1 MLTTKGKNVLAKYLV
16 NQAPGYA
23 GYIAIGCGTNPLST
37 MTVNV
42 TSANLTSNIITFIT
56 STAHNLLPGNGV
68 FINGVDNAFDGSY
81 SISTVPNTTAFTVS
95 KIAANIATNTPL
107 TPGTATRNF
116 INRDQMTF
124 EMFRVPIVSRGII
137 TENSLTKVVFT
148 AELPN
153 LDQYGMTEIGIYP
166 SGSNPTA
173 STIDS
178 RVLFNFSDTEN
189 WEYHSDVVEKSV
201 SYVTGAGHANAV
213 ISINTNDNFVLI
225 NSYDPI
231 FSNYDRMTSKEQP
244 RFESKTLMLRGN
256 TSAINTTPTIYSIY
270 ENSSF
275 PENQSH
281 IHHKNLSFSFDKNPV
296 DDVLK
301 LAFSV
306 ITEATTTSI
315 NTANVTQY
323 SQIGGLNIIVQFTD
337 SETSGSNEYANMQF
351 SLNSTDLKANN
362 ANTQYYVAQKSLSE
376 LKTTPNFQWSSV
388 NTVKIFASAF
398 ANVGTNVSASSL
410 TSDIATITTST
421 DHTLA
426 VGDAILITGRTGYN
440 GLYKIA
446 TVPNT
451 TAFTYAITSANVG
464 SNLTDGGI
472 VTELLGN
479 HFIALDGLRFENIS
493 SAAANPLYG
502 LTGYSLLAET
512 AIASNGASITNYPVI
527 KQRNT
532 NNLIEFKFAVDTGG
546 V

>member
-1 MLTTKGKNVLAKYLV
+1 MLTIKGKNILAKYLV

-23 GYIAIGCGTNPLST
+23 GYIGIGCGLNPLST

-42 TSANLTSNIITFIT
+42 ASGTLVSNIITFAT
-56 STAHNLLPGNGV
+56 STPHNFLPGQGV
-68 FINGVDNAFDGSY
+68 FIDGLDNAVDGNY
-81 SISTVPNTTAFTVS
+81 AIATVPNTSAFTVN
-95 KIAANIATNTPL
+95 KIAANIATTPP

-116 INRDQMTF
+116 AGRNQMSF
-124 EMFRVPIVSRGII
+124 EMFRVPIISRGII

-153 LDQYGMTEIGIYP
+153 LEQYGMTEIGIYP

-178 RVLFNFSDTEN
+178 RILFNFSDAEN
-189 WEYHSDVVEKSV
+189 WEYHSDLVEKPV
-201 SYVTGAGHANAV
+201 SYVGGAGYAANGAMN
-213 ISINTNDNFVLI
+213 ISSADNFVLI

-231 FSNYDRMTSKEQP
+231 FDTYYRMTSKEQP

-256 TSAINTTPTIYSIY
+256 TSAINTSPATYSIY
-270 ENSSF
+270 ENDSF

-281 IHHKNLSFSFDKNPV
+281 IHHQNLSFSFDKNSA

-306 ITEATTTSI
+306 ITESTNS
-315 NTANVTQY
+315 TQY
-323 SQIGGLNIIVQFTD
+323 SEIGGLSIVVQFAD
-337 SETSGSNEYANMQF
+337 SETLGVSEYANMQF

-376 LKTTPNFQWSSV
+376 LKTTANFQWSSV

-398 ANVGTNVSASSL
+398 ANVGTNVSASVLASNV
-410 TSDIATITTST
+410 ATITTST
-421 DHTLA
+421 SHGLNA
-426 VGDAILITGRTGYN
+426 GDAILITGRTGYN

-446 TVPNT
+446 SNVNA
-451 TAFTYAITSANVG
+451 TAFTYSIIAADIG
-464 SNLTDGGI
+464 SSGTDGGT
-472 VTELLGN
+472 VTKLLGN
-479 HFIALDGLRFENIS
+479 HWIALDGLRFENIS

-512 AIASNGASITNYPVI
+512 AVASNGASITNYPVI

>member
-23 GYIAIGCGTNPLST
+23 GYIAVGCGTNPLST

-42 TSANLTSNIITFIT
+42 ESGTLVSNIITFVT
-56 STAHNLLPGNGV
+56 STPHNFLPGQGV
-68 FINGVDNAFDGSY
+68 FVDGLDNAVDGSY
-81 SISTVPNTTAFTVS
+81 SIATVPNTSAFTVS
-95 KIAANIATNTPL
+95 KVAANIATTPS

-137 TENSLTKVVFT
+137 TENNLTKVVFT

-153 LDQYGMTEIGIYP
+153 LEQYGMTEIGIYP

-189 WEYHSDVVEKSV
+189 WEYHSDVVEKPV
-201 SYVTGAGHANAV
+201 SYVDGAGYANAAIK
-213 ISINTNDNFVLI
+213 ISGNDNFALI

-231 FSNYDRMTSKEQP
+231 FSTYYRMTSKEQP

-256 TSAINTTPTIYSIY
+256 TSAINTSPTIYSIY

-281 IHHKNLSFSFDKNPV
+281 IHHTNVSFSFDKNSA
-296 DDVLK
+296 DDLLK

-306 ITEATTTSI
+306 ITEATS
-315 NTANVTQY
+315 ATQY
-323 SQIGGLNIIVQFTD
+323 SEIGGLNIIVQFAD
-337 SETSGSNEYANMQF
+337 SETLGSSEYANMQF

-376 LKTTPNFQWSSV
+376 LKTTSNFQWSSV
-388 NTVKIFASAF
+388 NTVKVFASAF
-398 ANVGTNVSASSL
+398 ANVGTNVSASIL
-410 TSDIATITTST
+410 TSNVATITTST
-421 DHTLA
+421 VHDLL
-426 VGDAILITGRTGYN
+426 VGDKIAINNRPGYS
-440 GLYKIA
+440 GVYEIA
-446 TVPNT
+446 TVPTTTTFTYSTT
-451 TAFTYAITSANVG
+451 TANIA
-464 SNLTDGGI
+464 SNTTDGGT
-472 VTELLGN
+472 VTKLLGN
-479 HFIALDGLRFENIS
+479 HWIALDGLRFENIS

-512 AIASNGASITNYPVI
+512 AVSSNGASITNYPIV

>member
-1 MLTTKGKNVLAKYLV
+1 MLTQKGKNVLAKYLV

-23 GYIAIGCGTNPLST
+23 GYIAIGCGSNPLST

-81 SISTVPNTTAFTVS
+81 VISTVPNTTAFTVS
-95 KIAANIATNTPL
+95 KVAANIATNTSL
-107 TPGTATRNF
+107 TPGTATQNF
-116 INRDQMTF
+116 LYRDQMTF
-124 EMFRVPIVSRGII
+124 EMFRVPIVSRGIF

-153 LDQYGMTEIGIYP
+153 LEQYGMTEIGIYP

-189 WEYHSDVVEKSV
+189 WEYHSDVIEKSV
-201 SYVTGAGHANAV
+201 SYVGGAGYAANGAMN
-213 ISINTNDNFVLI
+213 ISSADNFVLI

-231 FSNYDRMTSKEQP
+231 FSTYYRMTSKEQP

-256 TSAINTTPTIYSIY
+256 TSAINTSSTIYSIY

-281 IHHKNLSFSFDKNPV
+281 IHNTNLSFSFDKNSA
-296 DDVLK
+296 DDILK

-306 ITEATTTSI
+306 VTDSTNA
-315 NTANVTQY
+315 TQY
-323 SQIGGLNIIVQFTD
+323 SEISGLNIIVQFAD
-337 SETSGSNEYANMQF
+337 SETLGSSEYANMQF

-362 ANTQYYVAQKSLSE
+362 ANTQYYVVQKSLSE
-376 LKTTPNFQWSSV
+376 LKTTANFQWSSV

-398 ANVGTNVSASSL
+398 NNVGTNVSASSI
-410 TSDIATITTST
+410 TTGIATITTST
-421 DHTLA
+421 AHGLA
-426 VGDAILITGRTGYN
+426 AGDSILITGRTGYN
-440 GLYKIA
+440 GLYKVA
-446 TVPNT
+446 TNVNA
-451 TAFTYAITSANVG
+451 TAFTYSITSTDIA

-472 VTELLGN
+472 VTKLLGN
-479 HFIALDGLRFENIS
+479 HWIALDGLRFENIS

-512 AIASNGASITNYPVI
+512 TASSNGASITNYPVI

-532 NNLIEFKFAVDTGG
+532 NNFIEFKFAVDTGG
-546 V
+546 II

>member
-1 MLTTKGKNVLAKYLV
+1 MLTTKGKNILAKYLV

-23 GYIAIGCGTNPLST
+23 GYIAIGSGANPLST
-37 MTVNV
+37 MTYYVN
-42 TSANLTSNIITFIT
+42 SASVSAPIATFRT
-56 STAHNLLPGNGV
+56 NSTHTFKAGDKV
-68 FINGVDNAFDGSY
+68 FINGVDNAYDGSY
-81 SISTVPNTTAFTVS
+81 TIETVPNTTAFTVNGFS
-95 KIAANIATNTPL
+95 ATTTVTPVSN
-107 TPGTATRNF
+107 GTVTYNYV
-116 INRDQMTF
+116 DKTSLDF

-137 TENSLTKVVFT
+137 VENSLTKVVFT

-153 LDQYGMTEIGIYP
+153 LEQYGMTEIGIYP

-189 WEYHSDVVEKSV
+189 WEYHSDLVEKQV
-201 SYVTGAGHANAV
+201 SYVDGAGYTANGIMN
-213 ISINTNDNFVLI
+213 ISTNDNFVLI

-231 FSNYDRMTSKEQP
+231 FDSYYRMTSKEQP

-256 TSAINTTPTIYSIY
+256 TSAINTSSTIYSIY

-281 IHHKNLSFSFDKNPV
+281 IHHTNLSFSLDKNSA
-296 DDVLK
+296 DDILK

-306 ITEATTTSI
+306 VTESTSD
-315 NTANVTQY
+315 TQY
-323 SQIGGLNIIVQFTD
+323 SQIGGLNIIVQFAD
-337 SETSGSNEYANMQF
+337 SETLGVSEYANMQF

-362 ANTQYYVAQKSLSE
+362 ANVQYYVLQKSLSE
-376 LKTTPNFQWSSV
+376 LKTTANFQWSSV

-398 ANVGTNVSASSL
+398 ANVGTNVSASVL
-410 TSDIATITTST
+410 TDDVATITTST
-421 DHTLA
+421 NHGL
-426 VGDAILITGRTGYN
+426 VPGDAIVITDRAGYN
-440 GLYKIA
+440 GLYQVA
-446 TVPNT
+446 TNVNA
-451 TAFTYAITSANVG
+451 TAFTYSIVGANIA
-464 SNLTDGGI
+464 SNTTDGGI

-479 HFIALDGLRFENIS
+479 HWIALDGLRFENIS
-493 SAAANPLYG
+493 SATANPLYG

-512 AIASNGASITNYPVI
+512 SVSSNGASITDYPVI

-532 NNLIEFKFAVDTGG
+532 NNLVEFKFAIDTGG

>member
-1 MLTTKGKNVLAKYLV
+1 MLTQKGKNVLAKYLV

-23 GYIAIGCGTNPLST
+23 GYIAVGCGSNPLST
-37 MTVNV
+37 MTFDVSLANV
-42 TSANLTSNIITFIT
+42 TTGTATITTSSAHNFLAGDVVFIT
-56 STAHNLLPGNGV
+56 G
-68 FINGVDNAFDGSY
+68 IDGAYDGKFTIAS
-81 SISTVPNTTAFTVS
+81 VPNTTTFTITGS
-95 KIAANIATNTPL
+95 AA
-107 TPGTATRNF
+107 TANVDPVINGKVTHNF
-116 INRDQMTF
+116 VQKEYLDF
-124 EMFRVPIVSRGII
+124 EMFRVPIVSRGIVV
-137 TENSLTKVVFT
+137 ENSLTKVLFT

-153 LDQYGMTEIGIYP
+153 LEQYGMTEIGIYP

-178 RVLFNFSDTEN
+178 RTLFNFSDTEN
-189 WEYHSDVVEKSV
+189 WEYHSDVVEKPV
-201 SYVTGAGHANAV
+201 SYVGGAGYANSV
-213 ISINTNDNFVLI
+213 INMSTSDNFVLI

-231 FSNYDRMTSKEQP
+231 FTNYDRMTSKEQP

-256 TSAINTTPTIYSIY
+256 TSAINTSPTTYSIY

-281 IHHKNLSFSFDKNPV
+281 IHHTNLSFSFDKNSA

-323 SQIGGLNIIVQFTD
+323 SEIGGLNIIVQFTD
-337 SETSGSNEYANMQF
+337 SETLGSSEYANMQF

-362 ANTQYYVAQKSLSE
+362 ANTQYYVVQKSFSE
-376 LKTTPNFQWSSV
+376 LKYSANFQWSSV

-398 ANVGTNVSASSL
+398 ANVGTNVSASSI
-410 TSDIATITTST
+410 TSNVATVTTST
-421 DHTLA
+421 AHGLIA
-426 VGDAILITGRTGYN
+426 GDAFVITDRAGYN
-440 GLYKIA
+440 GLYQVA
-446 TVPNT
+446 TNVNA
-451 TAFTYAITSANVG
+451 TAFTYSITASDIG

-472 VTELLGN
+472 VTKLLGN

-493 SAAANPLYG
+493 SAIANPLYG

-512 AIASNGASITNYPVI
+512 ALSSNGASITNYPVI

-532 NNLIEFKFAVDTGG
+532 NNFIEFKFAVDTGG
-546 V
+546 VI

>member
-1 MLTTKGKNVLAKYLV
+1 MLTQKGKNILAKYLV

-23 GYIAIGCGTNPLST
+23 GYIAIGCGGSPLST
-37 MTVNV
+37 MTSNV
-42 TSANLTSNIITFIT
+42 ISGNLTSNVITFIT
-56 STAHNLLPGNGV
+56 SAPHNFSVSQGV
-68 FINGVDNAFDGSY
+68 FIDGVDNALNGSY

-95 KIAANIATNTPL
+95 KIAANVITTTPT

-116 INRDQMTF
+116 INRNQMTF
-124 EMFRVPIVSRGII
+124 EMFRVPIVSRGIVN
-137 TENSLTKVVFT
+137 ESNLTKVVFT

-153 LDQYGMTEIGIYP
+153 LEQYGMTEIGIYP

-189 WEYHSDVVEKSV
+189 WEYHSDLVEKPV
-201 SYVTGAGHANAV
+201 SYVGGAGYAANGAMN
-213 ISINTNDNFVLI
+213 ITSDNFVLI

-231 FSNYDRMTSKEQP
+231 FDTYYRMTSKEQP

-256 TSAINTTPTIYSIY
+256 TSAINTSPTTYSIY
-270 ENSSF
+270 ENDSF

-281 IHHKNLSFSFDKNPV
+281 IHHTNLSFSFDKNSA

-306 ITEATTTSI
+306 ITDYTNS
-315 NTANVTQY
+315 TQY
-323 SQIGGLNIIVQFTD
+323 SNISGLNIIVQFTD
-337 SETSGSNEYANMQF
+337 SETLGSSEYANMQF

-376 LKTTPNFQWSSV
+376 LKTTANFQWSSV

-398 ANVGTNVSASSL
+398 ANVGTNISASIL
-410 TSDIATITTST
+410 TSNIATITTST
-421 DHTLA
+421 AH
-426 VGDAILITGRTGYN
+426 
-440 GLYKIA
+440 GLVAGNKIA
-446 TVPNT
+446 INDRAGYSGVYEVATNVNA
-451 TAFTYAITSANVG
+451 TAFTYSITAGNIA
-464 SNLTDGGI
+464 SNTTDGGT
-472 VTELLGN
+472 VAKLLGD
-479 HFIALDGLRFENIS
+479 HWIALDGLRFENIS
-493 SAAANPLYG
+493 SATANPLYG

-512 AIASNGASITNYPVI
+512 STSSNGASITNYPVV

-532 NNLIEFKFAVDTGG
+532 NNFIEFKFAVDTGG
-546 V
+546 AI